1 MALTLNDVIVGKA
14 TKVDQQ
20 IVDTFR
26 RSSELLNVMEFDDSV
41 SAGNGSTL
49 AYGYVQLKTPSPAGR
64 RNINE
69 EYTPGE
75 AKKEQKTI
83 YLDIMGGSYQIDR
96 ALNEAQPDAVAFQA
110 EEKIK
115 STVNY
120 FHNQVINGST
130 TSGDKFDG
138 LDKLLTGADT
148 EFESESNLSV
158 TTDSAF
164 KTQAAKIC
172 EELDGVIAAM
182 GDTPDYIIAN
192 SKAIIK
198 LQSAA
203 RAMGYLT
210 QAENSFGKQ
219 VPAYNNIPFLDLKKY
234 VTVETVEGTTA
245 TTSTDIIPV
254 DATTGKTDIYFVK
267 LGRNALTGVTVN
279 GDKIITSNLP
289 DFTEPK
295 AVHTG
300 DVEFIAGIALKN
312 STMAGVLRDVQVKAA
327 SSPS

>member
-26 RSSELLNVMEFDDSV
+26 RSSELLNVMEFDNSV

-64 RNINE
+64 RNINS
-69 EYTPGE
+69 EYIPGE

-83 YLDIMGGSYQIDR
+83 NLDIMGGSYQIDR
-96 ALNEAQPDAVAFQA
+96 ALNEAQPDEVAFQA

-120 FHNQVINGST
+120 FHNQVINGSI

-138 LDKLLTGADT
+138 LDKLLTSADT

-234 VTVETVEGTTA
+234 VTLSGGVA
-245 TTSTDIIPV
+245 TSTDIVPV

-279 GDKIITSNLP
+279 GDKIITSRLP

-327 SSPS
+327 SDSHS

>member
-1 MALTLNDVIVGKA
+1 MVTLQDVIVGKQ

-26 RSSELLNVMEFDDSV
+26 RSSELLNVLEFDDSV

-64 RNINE
+64 RNINT

-83 YLDIMGGSYQIDR
+83 NLDIMGGSYQIDR
-96 ALNEAQPDAVAFQA
+96 ALNEAQPDEVAFQA

-120 FHNQVINGST
+120 FHNQVINGKVS
-130 TSGDKFDG
+130 SGDKFDG
-138 LDKLLTGADT
+138 LDTLLTGSDT
-148 EFESESNLSV
+148 EFQSESDLSV
-158 TTDSAF
+158 TTDAAF
-164 KTQAAKIC
+164 KTQAMKLC
-172 EELDGVIAAM
+172 EELDGVISAM

-192 SKAIIK
+192 SKALIK
-198 LQSAA
+198 IQSAA

-210 QAENSFGKQ
+210 SAENSFGKP
-219 VPAYNNIPFLDLKKY
+219 VPGYNGIPFLDLKKY
-234 VTVETVEGTTA
+234 VSVSEGV
-245 TTSTDIIPV
+245 TTSVDIVPV
-254 DATTGKTDIYFVK
+254 NQVDGTTDIYFVK
-267 LGRNALTGVTVN
+267 IGRNALTGVTVN
-279 GDKIITSNLP
+279 GDKIITSRLP
-289 DFTEPK
+289 DFTEAK

-312 STMAGVLRDVQVKAA
+312 STMAGVLRDVKVKAVG
-327 SSPS
+327 